1 MRLIYTLLS
10 MLLSLYEIV
19 LFIYVVMSWIHP
31 AANRWTELVRRLV
44 EPVLQPIRRVLMR
57 HLPARWQIIDW
68 SVLALWLIIG
78 LARRVLMMLFS
89 AMLFW

>member
-1 MRLIYTLLS
+1 MRLIYSLLS
-10 MLLSLYEIV
+10 TLLSLYEIV

-31 AANRWTELVRRLV
+31 SASKWTELVRSLV
-44 EPVLQPIRRVLMR
+44 EPVLQPIRRLLMR
-57 HLPARWQIIDW
+57 HLPSRWQIIDW

-89 AMLFW
+89 AMLLW